1 VRTVT
6 SPSSRRLDFLDCIR
20 GLAASGVVLEHTGD
34 KSLAA
39 FKNFAVNTFS
49 FGHFG
54 VAIFFLTSGFVI
66 PLSLERGGSLKKFWV
81 SRFFRLYPAYWLS
94 VIATTILFLLG
105 LRSAEYSAYGDHIVR
120 NFLVNLT
127 MLQEFVRVPDAEG
140 LYYTLAMELA
150 FYLFFSL
157 LFRFRLNRKT
167 LFLGW
172 FGTLGLALAGIGIPL
187 LFHHRLP
194 LAGLFYFLSLFIGTV
209 FYRVMTKEI
218 NASGLIKLAVAFVV
232 FTGLEIYCNYTLIVK
247 TDASSR
253 LAGKSV
259 AGAWSAAFLV
269 FCLFFAFRERRFPK
283 ALRLLGVISYSLYL
297 FHPIVNDIV
306 DLSAHGPLI
315 NISVRIATTIL
326 CSTAIYWLIERRFIS
341 IGRRVNQHSTSMEGT
356 ESASASRLVAAAGQ

>member
-1 VRTVT
+1 MRTVT

-20 GLAASGVVLEHTGD
+20 GFAASGVVLEHTGD

-39 FKNFAVNTFS
+39 YKTFAFHTFS

-66 PLSLERGGSLKKFWV
+66 PLSLERGGSLRKFWV

-94 VIATTILFLLG
+94 VIAATILLLLG
-105 LRSAEYSAYGDHIVR
+105 VRSAEYSSYGDHIAR

-157 LFRFRLNRKT
+157 LFKFGFNRKT

-172 FGTLGLALAGIGIPL
+172 SGTLGLALAGIGIPL

-218 NASGLIKLAVAFVV
+218 SVSGLMKLAVAFVV
-232 FTGLEIYCNYTLIVK
+232 LTGLEIYCNYTLVAK
-247 TDASSR
+247 ADATSR
-253 LAGKSV
+253 VAARSV
-259 AGAWSAAFLV
+259 AGAWSAAFLL

-283 ALRLLGVISYSLYL
+283 ILRLLGVISYSLYL

-306 DLSAHGPLI
+306 DFSAYGPVL
-315 NISVRIATTIL
+315 NISVRIAITII
-326 CSTAIYWLIERRFIS
+326 CSTAIYWVIEKRFIS
-341 IGRRVNQHSTSMEGT
+341 IGKRVNQHSASGDTA
-356 ESASASRLVAAAGQ
+356 ESATASRLIVAAGQ